1 MNYMKEYFF
10 KLFIFSG
17 GAKKGAWGG
26 GPKNSV
32 CLVYE
37 VTLVYKTQILLYFF
51 RSTFK
56 IKKNSL
62 LSWSTSHLVLKI
74 FWF

>member
-26 GPKNSV
+26 GDPKIQ
-32 CLVYE
+32 CA
-37 VTLVYKTQILLYFF
+37 
-51 RSTFK
+51 
-56 IKKNSL
+56 
-62 LSWSTSHLVLKI
+62 
-74 FWF
+74 